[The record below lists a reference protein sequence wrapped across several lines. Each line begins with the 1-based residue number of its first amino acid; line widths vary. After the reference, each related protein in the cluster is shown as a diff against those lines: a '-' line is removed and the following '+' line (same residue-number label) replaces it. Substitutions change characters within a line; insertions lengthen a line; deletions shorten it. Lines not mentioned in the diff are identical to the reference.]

1 MKIGNEIEYY
11 DYNKRYKNLNVEAQG
26 KVKSQKFFPVFLKDK
41 KEEILKPLSKTKPL
55 TTPFFAYS
63 EVFWSRM
70 IHKYFDH
77 SAPIYRLA
85 ICQNYSD
92 NVAKYY
98 DKGTIVPSVLKSNQ
112 ELVNLLEYFRENKDD
127 NVNIDNYVNFCMK
140 FYNYIP
146 IFEAKVFK
154 ENHDLGKQLAL
165 QYLISVLQGNQN
177 YHYENV
183 SFVYEN
189 NKLLR
194 LAPPIDHEFSTMFLY
209 LDNENTNQY
218 YIQEYLNNFILNPLD
233 MNSLSQEER
242 NRIYLYQSFTHI
254 NKTLELIVK
263 RYPEVVSDFL
273 QKLEIFIDEFQKE
286 KIEFVENN
294 YIEPFN
300 TENYKIGI
308 CLYKNHDQELAEKL
322 CQQIPQIE
330 VNLENISNLV
340 TDNILEV
347 AVSLKENLYSRLEKT
362 KTLEKVRF

>member
-11 DYNKRYKNLNVEAQG
+11 DYNKRYKNLNIESHG
-26 KVKSQKFFPVFLKDK
+26 KVKSQKFFPVFLKNQ

-63 EVFWSRM
+63 EVFWSRT
-70 IHKYFDH
+70 IHKYFDN

-85 ICQNYSD
+85 ICQNYS
-92 NVAKYY
+92 NHVEKYY

-112 ELVNLLEYFRENKDD
+112 KLVNLLEYFRENKDD

-154 ENHDLGKQLAL
+154 ENRNLGKQLSL

-183 SFVYEN
+183 SFIYED
-189 NKLLR
+189 NKLLG

-209 LDNENTNQY
+209 LDNENMNQY
-218 YIQEYLNNFILNPLD
+218 YMEEYLNNFILNPLD
-233 MNSLSQEER
+233 MKSLSSEK
-242 NRIYLYQSFTHI
+242 RIRIHLYQEYTYIH
-254 NKTLELIVK
+254 KTLELIAK
-263 RYPEVVSDFL
+263 RYPEVVLDFL

-286 KIEFVENN
+286 KMEFVENT

-308 CLYKNHDQELAEKL
+308 CLYKNHDQESAEKL

-330 VNLENISNLV
+330 VNLEDISNLV
-340 TDNILEV
+340 TGNILEV
-347 AVSLKENLYSRLEKT
+347 ASSLKENLYSRLEKI
-362 KTLEKVRF
+362 KTLEKV